1 MAGRTLAHVNTAGP
15 ADVPAAFLS
24 ALRSLRETR
33 VRPEVQLT
41 EVPGPGRVAPFSAAL
56 TADVRPPRSLDD
68 EDLASGR
75 FVVLHDPAGQE
86 AWEGTFR
93 IVTLTRATLEPE
105 LGADALLGEVAWS
118 WWRDAVDGLGL
129 EVRAPGGTVTRVLSQ
144 SFGALADRPD
154 EVEVEIR
161 ASWTAADAVLGPH
174 LLAWTS
180 FLCTCAGLPPL
191 PDGVTPLAPR
201 H

>member
-1 MAGRTLAHVNTAGP
+1 MNTAGP
-15 ADVPAAFLS
+15 DDVPAAFLR
-24 ALRSLRETR
+24 ALRSIRETR

-56 TADVRPPRSLDD
+56 TADVRSPRADVDD
-68 EDLASGR
+68 LDLASGR
-75 FVVLHDPAGQE
+75 FVILHDPAGPE
-86 AWEGTFR
+86 AWDGTFR
-93 IVTLTRATLEPE
+93 VVTLTRATLEPE
-105 LGADALLGEVAWS
+105 VGADALLGEVAWS
-118 WWRDAVDGLGL
+118 WWRDSLDAGGLT
-129 EVRAPGGTVTRVLSQ
+129 VRAAGGTVTRVLSQ

-161 ASWTAADAVLGPH
+161 ASWTATDPEIGAH

-191 PDGVTPLAPR
+191 PEGVTPLAPR